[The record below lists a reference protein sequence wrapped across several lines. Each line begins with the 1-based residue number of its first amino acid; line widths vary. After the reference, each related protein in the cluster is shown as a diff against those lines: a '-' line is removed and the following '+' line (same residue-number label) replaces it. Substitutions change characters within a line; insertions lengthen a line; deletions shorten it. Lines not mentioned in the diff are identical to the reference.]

1 MNFSKLSK
9 TKGFLH
15 LKIEFYYFKSVKM
28 VVLPYVERVKVHF
41 AFSASKTLG
50 LETLLTKV
58 NKVITIYYVFV
69 NQSESRFLI
78 LGDGRYILIG

>member
-1 MNFSKLSK
+1 
-9 TKGFLH
+9 
-15 LKIEFYYFKSVKM
+15 M

-41 AFSASKTLG
+41 AFSARKTLA